1 MNDQNLPGGVEL
13 VQSAAPT
20 TDQPHQEPHD
30 LVDVEVIRHPVGADG
45 TMRFRFTFNVAI
57 DPEAIR
63 RSNFGLGAAFY
74 AAMNRAFESEEKRL
88 RNEDGKLR
96 VAFGTS
102 RADGMPLPA
111 IWVNPDAALLA
122 NRPILL
128 STCPSCGTK
137 PFTPFMRGM
146 VARGKR
152 SWRTLWLP
160 IGRPRPHCAVICDA
174 CKEIVGWEAP
184 DHIEFNVSSEA
195 L

>member
-1 MNDQNLPGGVEL
+1 MSEPANTE
-13 VQSAAPT
+13 
-20 TDQPHQEPHD
+20 EPHD

-45 TMRFRFTFNVAI
+45 TMRFRFTLNVSL
-57 DPEAIR
+57 DPAALSER
-63 RSNFGLGAAFY
+63 PTDLGRHFSLATQ
-74 AAMNRAFESEEKRL
+74 RAFESEARRL
-88 RNEDGKLR
+88 RGEAGKLR
-96 VAFGTS
+96 VAYGTS
-102 RADGMPLPA
+102 RADGMPLPT
-111 IWVNPDAALLA
+111 IWRNPDAAILA
-122 NRPILL
+122 ARPIPL

-184 DHIEFNVSSEA
+184 DRIEFNVSSEA
-195 L
+195 P